1 MKLTKEK
8 LYKLIK
14 EEWDDEDIQ
23 ALRKNRPGYAFTM
36 PREIED
42 DEPEYDEY
50 GDLVYDEYGDLVFP
64 KKEATPEILRARA
77 AQMSRGG
84 IEPENVR
91 KLRDLSGHDLKDA
104 QPFELADMLMD
115 DEKLQGRYNAGL
127 EGIYA
132 SKMKLQNAYNEI
144 RESDELRRYLSEL
157 ANRMMHDGSMD
168 YVDNFNDA
176 EDDMYEYEKRI
187 HKKYGLTEKE
197 IDQLDDL
204 LDTAKN
210 AW

>member
-8 LYKLIK
+8 LYQLIL
-14 EEWDDEDIQ
+14 EEWDDKDIQ

-50 GDLVYDEYGDLVFP
+50 GDLEYDEYGDLIFP

-84 IEPENVR
+84 IEPKNVR
-91 KLRDLSGHDLKDA
+91 KLRDLSGQNLEDA

-115 DEKLQGRYNAGL
+115 DEKLQGRYSPEL
-127 EGIYA
+127 EGGYA
-132 SKMKLQNAYNEI
+132 SEMRLQDAYREI
-144 RESDELRRYLSEL
+144 KDSRELRTYKFEL

-168 YVDNFNDA
+168 YRDNF
-176 EDDMYEYEKRI
+176 YEADENLHEFEKRI
-187 HKKYGLTEKE
+187 HQKYGFTEEE
-197 IDQLDDL
+197 IDKLNDMLEID
-204 LDTAKN
+204 KESY
-210 AW
+210 